1 MANALAKA
9 SEKVW
14 GGVIDLHDVELR
26 RRLFVEWPVEEA
38 WGIGPALAGRLR
50 PLGVRT
56 AADLVALP
64 ATVARDVG
72 TVVLERLVREL
83 NGIECAEFPPE
94 PEPLKATAVT
104 RCFGEPVSDGEVLRE
119 AMVRRAVRATE
130 KIRAQ
135 GLVASRLIA
144 FAHGS
149 RFKPDA
155 ASASRSA
162 RLSPATHD
170 PRAIGALAGN
180 MAEAM
185 FRPGAIYSKC
195 GVMLEGLHPVEAGQ
209 GDLFASLDPRSPPL
223 LAAIDG
229 LNGRYG
235 RSTVRLASEGRVLG
249 AMTPSGRERVHRG
262 PPGSPTCRS
271 RISVGMPRLSLRL
284 VAELGADAR
293 ELTLGFCR
301 GSSGTSSGCVNGC
314 SVGERVVE
322 DLAFDATPWRV
333 GSDPQSMSYWGQRS
347 LRYALR
353 LEWSLVG
360 CHFGFLQMSRGPSA
374 GCGVGE
380 RVGGKQKVL
389 GAKPVAA
396 VKELVLVDDHHRHQ
410 VVAGRND
417 VDHPRRCGAPG
428 GPPFGRSASRS

>member
-1 MANALAKA
+1 MWAILDVTNFYVSSERLFDPSLRRVPVCVLSNNDGCCVARSEEAKAMHIKMGAPVFKIRDIVRRHGIELRSSNYELYADLNRRFNQVIAEHSDTVEVYSIDESFFRLPVTATGLGDVASAHRLRKDVMRAVGLPTRIGLGPTRALSKVANALAKA

-26 RRLFVEWPVEEA
+26 RRLFVEWPVEEV

-83 NGIECAEFPPE
+83 NGIECAEFSPE
-94 PEPLKATAVT
+94 SQPLKATAVT
-104 RCFGEPVSDGEVLRE
+104 RCFGEPVSDGDVLRE

-155 ASASRSA
+155 PSASRSA

-170 PRAIGALAGN
+170 PRAIGSLAGK
-180 MAEAM
+180 MADSM
-185 FRPGAIYSKC
+185 FVSGSVYSKC

-209 GDLFASLDPRSPPL
+209 GDLFAALDLRSPTL
-223 LAAIDG
+223 LEAIDG

-235 RSTVRLASEGRVLG
+235 RNTVRLASEGQGPRSYDTKR
-249 AMTPSGRERVHRG
+249 ARKSPSW
-262 PPGSPTCRS
+262 TT
-271 RISVGMPRLSLRL
+271 RL
-284 VAELGADAR
+284 AD
-293 ELTLGFCR
+293 
-301 GSSGTSSGCVNGC
+301 V
-314 SVGERVVE
+314 
-322 DLAFDATPWRV
+322 
-333 GSDPQSMSYWGQRS
+333 
-347 LRYALR
+347 
-353 LEWSLVG
+353 
-360 CHFGFLQMSRGPSA
+360 
-374 GCGVGE
+374 
-380 RVGGKQKVL
+380 
-389 GAKPVAA
+389 PVA
-396 VKELVLVDDHHRHQ
+396 H
-410 VVAGRND
+410 
-417 VDHPRRCGAPG
+417 
-428 GPPFGRSASRS
+428 